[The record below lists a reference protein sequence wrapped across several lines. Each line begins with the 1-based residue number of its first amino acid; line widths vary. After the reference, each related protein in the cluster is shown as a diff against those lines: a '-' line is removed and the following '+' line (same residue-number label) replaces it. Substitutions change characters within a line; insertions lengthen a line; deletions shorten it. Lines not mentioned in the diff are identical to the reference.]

1 MKWGDPVNA
10 HSFAG
15 GDIKGITEKLD
26 YIKSV
31 GANAVYLTPVFKAP
45 SNHKYDIEDYKAV
58 DPAFG
63 TAEDLL

>member
-1 MKWGDPVNA
+1 MSYVTVKWGDPVNA

-45 SNHKYDIEDYKAV
+45 SI
-58 DPAFG
+58 
-63 TAEDLL
+63 TSTISRTTRR